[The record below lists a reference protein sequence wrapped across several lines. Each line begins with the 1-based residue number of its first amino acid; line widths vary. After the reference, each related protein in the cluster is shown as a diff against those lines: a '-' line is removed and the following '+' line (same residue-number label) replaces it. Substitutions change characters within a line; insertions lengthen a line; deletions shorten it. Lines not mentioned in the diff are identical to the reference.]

1 MDKNMSPEEKKFTLE
16 EIMAEAEAKRAAKR
30 TADPEAPAVTTAP
43 ADSDVPQ
50 TVTPAAPPVSRPTTH
65 TTANIIPP
73 AEPEAQAEPDPQAE
87 PEPDTAQPAEIIPDP
102 SADAAEPAEAPRR
115 SLSDPDHPVS
125 DHIPDCAKPDV
136 HEEHHVGEG
145 MSKKE
150 AMRIRMKNMNKQE
163 IAYLRRKQIFE
174 KCWPVFRFLILFG
187 LGFVILTPLM
197 FMLSYGFRENAD
209 MNDPT
214 IIWIP
219 RHLTL
224 RIMKQTINAMG
235 LTRANN
241 NPLIN
246 TLVLNIGCSICQVV
260 TCAITGYGFAR
271 FKFKGRN
278 LLFGIVVLMILVPTQ
293 IISIPLYSTFRNFLF
308 GTVNLIDNMLVM
320 YLPALTANGIRA
332 GLMIFIFRQ
341 FFRGLPKELE
351 DAAYLDGCGPF
362 KTFIKVM
369 VPNAASS
376 FLTVFLFSIV
386 WYWND
391 YYVASSFFTNT
402 KTISLVLKNL
412 DGILNIEI
420 FNNANANIS
429 AREKIVWLEAGCLIS
444 ITPML
449 ILYACLQ
456 KHFTEGI
463 ERSGIVG

>member
-1 MDKNMSPEEKKFTLE
+1 MEDKNLTPEEIAAQSADEIVE
-16 EIMAEAEAKRAAKR
+16 EITAEVE
-30 TADPEAPAVTTAP
+30 TEI
-43 ADSDVPQ
+43 
-50 TVTPAAPPVSRPTTH
+50 APPRKSESPH
-65 TTANIIPP
+65 QLPEGYIP
-73 AEPEAQAEPDPQAE
+73 E
-87 PEPDTAQPAEIIPDP
+87 
-102 SADAAEPAEAPRR
+102 S
-115 SLSDPDHPVS
+115 
-125 DHIPDCAKPDV
+125 AKPDV
-136 HEEHHVGEG
+136 HEEHEVGEG
-145 MSKKE
+145 MSPKE
-150 AMRIRMKNMNKQE
+150 AMKIRMQRMSKQE

-187 LGFVILTPLM
+187 LGFVILTPLI
-197 FMLSYGFRENAD
+197 FMISYGFRENTD

-219 RHLTL
+219 RHVTL
-224 RIMKQTINAMG
+224 RIMKQTIDAMG
-235 LTRANN
+235 LTQSKN

-260 TCAITGYGFAR
+260 TCAVTGYGFAR

-308 GTVNLIDNMLVM
+308 GSVNLIDNMLVM

-362 KTFIKVM
+362 KTFLQVM

-412 DGILNIEI
+412 DGTLNIAI
-420 FNNANANIS
+420 FNNANANVS